1 VAVLPAMLMAP
12 YRTAGKPPRLM
23 PWANQM
29 KLPSLTGDQTI
40 RPSSGSRVAVV
51 PGWLIRR
58 VDAANVELM
67 VACRVRVAPAPPRSL
82 LAV

>member
-1 VAVLPAMLMAP
+1 MVQAVKTAACREGEMLLSRAVLLAMLMAP
-12 YRTAGKPPRLM
+12 YRTAGKPATSM

-51 PGWLIRR
+51 PGLGAWI
-58 VDAANVELM
+58 E
-67 VACRVRVAPAPPRSL
+67 
-82 LAV
+82 